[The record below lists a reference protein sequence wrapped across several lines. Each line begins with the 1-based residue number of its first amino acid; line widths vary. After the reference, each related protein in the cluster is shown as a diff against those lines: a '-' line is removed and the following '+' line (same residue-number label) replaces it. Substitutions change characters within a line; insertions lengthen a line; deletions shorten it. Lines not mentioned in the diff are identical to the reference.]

1 MKKNASWKQTAE
13 LIGIA
18 AIVASLIFVG
28 FEIRQDQTIA
38 RAELATGTFDHYIG
52 IDEALREPDF
62 SSVFVKALTDAK
74 SLTDEEM
81 TRMNA
86 FLDRVVRMWQR
97 ENYLRALGIFQE
109 SDRVVR
115 QLAPGIFGNEYAQAW
130 WKSSQSRFSSGIV
143 ERLSPT
149 IESVPTDTSI
159 RYLQEIRDKL
169 E

>member
-1 MKKNASWKQTAE
+1 MTKSRDWKRTAD

-18 AIVASLIFVG
+18 AIVASLLFVG

-38 RAELATGTFDHYIG
+38 RAELSTGTFDHYIG
-52 IDEALREPDF
+52 IDEALREPEF
-62 SSVFVKALTDAK
+62 STVFVKAITDAD

-97 ENYLRALGIFQE
+97 ENYLRRLGIYRE

-115 QLAPGIFGNEYAQAW
+115 QLAPGIFGNEYAKAW
-130 WKSSQSRFSSGIV
+130 WSASHDRFSEGV
-143 ERLSPT
+143 TERVSPI
-149 IESVPTDTSI
+149 IEAVPNDASF
-159 RYLQEIRDKL
+159 RYLQDIRRSL